1 MKILITGGSGYLG
14 THLRK
19 YFDADDFSRRSNFD
33 LLNTQDVH
41 KAEEYD
47 VIIHLAAQMDKSP
60 ESAEEVFL
68 TNVEGTI
75 NLLRVIREDAAFI
88 FASTKDVYGRFADN
102 FSEVPESCPTLY
114 SGQSALEWSKLIAE
128 KYVAFYAHKNN
139 FRSCI
144 LRLSTVYGPETIE
157 NTPNFVTHYA
167 KKIENEE
174 TFALPANGRPIR
186 DILHVDDLAAA
197 CRAFIDSIIRHGLY
211 NLGGGRAN
219 ALSIKDLID
228 KIGRI
233 SGKTPKIDRKNPLP
247 NPIPMN
253 YVTDLNLVTTELDW
267 SPKIGVDE
275 GLTSLFTCVD
285 LQMSD
290 ENSS

>member
-1 MKILITGGSGYLG
+1 MKILVTGGSGYLG

-19 YFDADDFSRRSNFD
+19 FFDADDFSRRSNFD
-33 LLNTQDVH
+33 LLNTQHVH

-75 NLLRVIREDAAFI
+75 NLLRVIREDAVFI

-102 FSEVPESCPTLY
+102 FSEVPESCPTVY

-128 KYVAFYAHKNN
+128 KYVAFYADKNN

-144 LRLSTVYGPETIE
+144 LRLSTVYAPETKG
-157 NTPNFVTHYA
+157 NTPNFVTHYV
-167 KKIENEE
+167 KKIENDE

-186 DILHVDDLAAA
+186 DILHVDDLATA

-211 NLGGGRAN
+211 NLGGGIAN

-228 KIGRI
+228 KIGGI
-233 SGKTPKIDRKNPLP
+233 SGKTPQIDTNNPLP
-247 NPIPMN
+247 HPIPMN
-253 YVTDLNLVTTELDW
+253 YVSDLNLVTTELDW
-267 SPKIGVDE
+267 RPKIGVDE
-275 GLTSLFTCVD
+275 GLLSLFMRGD
-285 LQMSD
+285 LRTSD